1 MQQSE
6 MNDTHVSIKD
16 LVVSGILWE
25 LVYVLNGWA
34 PDPTGEHLFYPA
46 VFPEIDVGTG
56 NPNGAQEWRKQNYC
70 AKNYSCKVRLGNIGG
85 ENFDPGGVCL

>member
-1 MQQSE
+1 MAVVHGGTKSVGSRQSE

-46 VFPEIDVGTG
+46 VFPEIDVELVI
-56 NPNGAQEWRKQNYC
+56 PMARKN
-70 AKNYSCKVRLGNIGG
+70 G
-85 ENFDPGGVCL
+85 ENKTIVQKIILVK